1 MPASWTRNRLTAKLG
16 IDYPII
22 QGPLGGLS
30 SQRLTSAVSNFGGLG
45 SFGAHGLEP
54 EAIKDVIAQIR
65 FLTSKPFAIN
75 LWVSME
81 DEGARTSDESAFN
94 RSLAPLGAHLTALG
108 APRPASKPYSPARFE
123 DQARVLLEAKVPA
136 FSFIYGIPPR
146 ELLEECRA
154 KGIVTIGAATTPDEA
169 AALQE
174 AGVDAIAAS
183 GFEAG
188 GHRGSFLRAA
198 EDSLTGTLSLVP
210 QIVDIVDV
218 PVIAAGGIGDA
229 RGVIAALALGAE
241 AVQMGT
247 AFLACEESGASR
259 LHREALLGRK
269 AGHTGLTKGFTGRLA
284 RGIHNRLMEEL
295 NQKGSEILPYPLQRV
310 LVRNLSIP
318 AEAAGRSDLLPLWAG
333 QSASLSTCTDV
344 SAFLNSLVEEIS
356 GIAGPVVQWSANRRQ
371 KYSNS

>member
-1 MPASWTRNRLTAKLG
+1 MTTAWNRNRLTAKLG

-22 QGPLGGLS
+22 QGPFGGFS
-30 SQRLTSAVSNFGGLG
+30 SQRLTAAVSNFGGLG
-45 SFGAHGLEP
+45 SFGAHSSAP
-54 EAIKDVIAQIR
+54 EAIKDVIAEIR
-65 FLTSKPFAIN
+65 SLTSRPFAMN

-81 DEGARTSDESAFN
+81 DAGARTSDAAAFN
-94 RSLAPLGAHLTALG
+94 RSLASLAGHLTALG
-108 APRPASKPYSPARFE
+108 APAPAYKPYSPVRFE
-123 DQARVLLEAKVPA
+123 DQVRVLLDAKVPV
-136 FSFIYGIPPR
+136 FSFIFGIPHK
-146 ELLEECRA
+146 EILDECRS

-174 AGVDAIAAS
+174 AGVDSIAAS

-210 QIVDIVDV
+210 QVVDIAGV
-218 PVIAAGGIGDA
+218 PVIAAGGIADA

-259 LHREALLGRK
+259 LHREALRARR

-284 RGIHNRLMEEL
+284 RGIRNRLMEEL
-295 NQKGSEILPYPLQRV
+295 NREGTEILPYPLQRG
-310 LVRNLSIP
+310 LVRNLSVA
-318 AEAAGRSDLLPLWAG
+318 AEAAGRPDLVPMWAG
-333 QSASLSTCTDV
+333 QSASLSACTDI
-344 SAFLNSLVEEIS
+344 SAFLTSLVEEVS
-356 GIAGPVVQWSANRRQ
+356 RIAGPVIEWSASRRQ
-371 KYSNS
+371 KHSTA